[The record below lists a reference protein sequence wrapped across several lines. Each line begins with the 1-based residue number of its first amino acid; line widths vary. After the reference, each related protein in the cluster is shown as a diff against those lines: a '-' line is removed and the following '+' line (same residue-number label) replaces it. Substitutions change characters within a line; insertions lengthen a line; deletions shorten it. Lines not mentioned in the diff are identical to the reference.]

1 MYGIVLLFNDT
12 ELYELGRDP
21 PSSFSVGPIDDDL
34 FPLASIMGP
43 VIILH
48 TLEVYFIFDICHP
61 SDYPF
66 KPPKNLQSG
75 YY

>member
-1 MYGIVLLFNDT
+1 
-12 ELYELGRDP
+12 
-21 PSSFSVGPIDDDL
+21 
-34 FPLASIMGP
+34 MGP

-66 KPPKNLQSG
+66 KPPKVYFSLIYNLDITDNGSIDVDSLRDQ
-75 YY
+75 

>member
-1 MYGIVLLFNDT
+1 
-12 ELYELGRDP
+12 
-21 PSSFSVGPIDDDL
+21 
-34 FPLASIMGP
+34 MGP

-66 KPPKNLQSG
+66 KLQKVYFFLIYHLNITDNESIDVDSLRDQ
-75 YY
+75 